1 MAIDHPGSHTKSISC
16 LLIIGIVLICNS
28 NALLGGFVWD
38 DAFVIAKDADIASRS
53 GLAALF
59 QERFLK
65 SYYRPIVSVSFALER
80 ALWGF
85 KPFGFHLT
93 NLLLHAL
100 NSVLVFLLF
109 NGVLRRQGG
118 ALAAALL
125 FAAHPAHKGVA
136 YISDRTGMLCAF
148 FFLGSVLLYFRFRTC
163 GKGIRGWFL
172 YTTSFVS
179 CALALFSKEEALMAP
194 VAIVLVDV
202 FLFDSDSRRR
212 LLQRS
217 LLYLPFFGMTLFYLW
232 VRSAMTVGFSS
243 LSATFFIRPVSRLLT
258 IPHVLLKY
266 MMVWL
271 YPVGLD
277 FNPREPLAAIEHGM
291 ISYLISFLVILF
303 MVVLIPWLFKRSRTT
318 AFGLAWFFIVFVPMS
333 NIVPILP
340 DEAETALFTP
350 IHFLYLPSVGLFL
363 CAGSGVAGLADDLRS
378 KGSALSS
385 VSGLS
390 LCIVLI
396 VCMFSIL
403 SIKRNIIWANEVLL
417 FRSIV
422 ENHPEN
428 VEMRLNLGNS
438 YMNEGDLDD
447 ALKEYRIALHL
458 APDSADVRNA
468 LGLAYLRMGLT
479 QQSIEEFTLGVE
491 YGPDRGDIYSNMAV
505 AYARAGNYAAAT
517 EAGKTA
523 VSLQPG
529 DPLFRTTL
537 GLVYLHSGHLEKA
550 KKTFHEVLAIEPNYA
565 DAHNALGTVHARRK
579 EYGKAR
585 MHWEEAVRIQ
595 PDFREARENLE
606 NLKYMKKR

>member
-100 NSVLVFLLF
+100 NSILVFLLF
-109 NGVLRRQGG
+109 KGIPGRQEG

-148 FFLGSVLLYFRFRTC
+148 FFLGSVLLYFRFRTSE
-163 GKGIRGWFL
+163 KGMRAWVLYAASFL
-172 YTTSFVS
+172 S

-194 VAIVLVDV
+194 VVIVLVDV
-202 FLFDSDSRRR
+202 LLFDGDFRRR

-232 VRSAMTVGFSS
+232 VRGAMTAELSS
-243 LSATFFIRPVSRLLT
+243 LSETFFIRPVSRLVT

-266 MMVWL
+266 IMTVL
-271 YPVGLD
+271 YPINLD
-277 FNPREPLAAIEHGM
+277 FNPREPLASSGHAM
-291 ISYLISFLVILF
+291 IPYVISFLVILSIAA
-303 MVVLIPWLFKRSRTT
+303 LIPWLFKRSRPT
-318 AFGLAWFFIVFVPMS
+318 AFGLSWFFIVFVPMT

-363 CAGSGVAGLADDLRS
+363 CAGQGVVALADNLRRRG
-378 KGSALSS
+378 KALSS

-396 VCMFSIL
+396 VCTFSVL
-403 SIKRNIIWANEVLL
+403 SIKRNIIWSNEVLL

-422 ENHPEN
+422 EDHPEN

-438 YMNEGDLDD
+438 YMNEGDLDS
-447 ALKEYRIALHL
+447 ALGEYRSALRL
-458 APDSADVRNA
+458 KPESANVRNA

-479 QQSIEEFTLGVE
+479 QRSIEEFTLGVE
-491 YGPDRGDIYSNMAV
+491 YGPDRGDIYSNLAV
-505 AYARAGNYAAAT
+505 AHAQAGNYAAAT
-517 EAGKTA
+517 ESAKTA
-523 VSLQPG
+523 VSLRPG

-537 GLVYLHSGHLEKA
+537 GLVYLYSGQLDRAEN
-550 KKTFHEVLAIEPNYA
+550 TLREVLAIEPNYA
-565 DAHNALGTVHARRK
+565 DAHNALGTVHALRK
-579 EYGKAR
+579 EYDKAR

-606 NLKYMKKR
+606 SLKYMK